1 MKYVMSWTTRYH
13 GSATDNENT
22 AKRGVETFTKWTPPA
37 GLKFEQFVGRI
48 DGVGGDRGGAIDR
61 HRASR
66 AAIDRWKPAAI
77 RAARPPS
84 DSRRCSDG
92 SETLLSSAYNAA
104 SAVSVAM

>member
-48 DGVGGDRGGAIDR
+48 DGSGGFAVVETDNVADLLDGTAKFAPSNEFQIYPVVDITDWIQ
-61 HRASR
+61 
-66 AAIDRWKPAAI
+66 AATEGIGFRESI
-77 RAARPPS
+77 
-84 DSRRCSDG
+84 G
-92 SETLLSSAYNAA
+92 
-104 SAVSVAM
+104 